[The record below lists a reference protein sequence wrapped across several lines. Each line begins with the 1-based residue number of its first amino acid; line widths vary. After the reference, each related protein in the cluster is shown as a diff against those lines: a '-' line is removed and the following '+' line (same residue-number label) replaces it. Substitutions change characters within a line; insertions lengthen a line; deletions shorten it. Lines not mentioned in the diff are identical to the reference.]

1 MKRQRF
7 MNSRGSTPTT
17 GLPHQNGRP
26 PPISTA
32 AAGPGGGYLVV
43 PGSDAEVPPPA
54 SPLSLLL
61 QNGYPA
67 TAAPPSPPARRAV
80 CAPAV
85 QQAQPGQPLGAGAA
99 GRGPPPLMPGSGGS
113 NASQRPGSR
122 QQDGFDSSVGQQWSN
137 NVQSN
142 LAAHQQQNDPNYA
155 KCVRKP
161 QGYRVSQAPGGG
173 SSLSLDWPSTDGP
186 DRGVAAAGAT
196 AAAGG
201 PGARQRDPSPFA
213 RHGQALVG
221 AAPPPP
227 ARDGGFQGAAAP
239 SPMGGGQRSYSP
251 APACGGPGVVVGA
264 GGGEARTS
272 NAYAC
277 GSNQNSGNYVC
288 DRRTTRVSRPPGGAS
303 QISFA

>member
-7 MNSRGSTPTT
+7 MNSRGSTPTS
-17 GLPHQNGRP
+17 GPPRQNGRP
-26 PPISTA
+26 PPILSTA
-32 AAGPGGGYLVV
+32 AAGPGGGCLAV
-43 PGSDAEVPPPA
+43 PGSDAELPPPA
-54 SPLSLLL
+54 SPLSLLV

-67 TAAPPSPPARRAV
+67 TAAPPSPPARRV
-80 CAPAV
+80 E
-85 QQAQPGQPLGAGAA
+85 

-122 QQDGFDSSVGQQWSN
+122 QQDGFDSRVGQEWAS

-173 SSLSLDWPSTDGP
+173 SSLSLDWPSTNGP
-186 DRGVAAAGAT
+186 DRGLAAAGPT
-196 AAAGG
+196 AAAG
-201 PGARQRDPSPFA
+201 PGSRQRDPSPFA

-288 DRRTTRVSRPPGGAS
+288 DRRTTRVQAPPGGAS